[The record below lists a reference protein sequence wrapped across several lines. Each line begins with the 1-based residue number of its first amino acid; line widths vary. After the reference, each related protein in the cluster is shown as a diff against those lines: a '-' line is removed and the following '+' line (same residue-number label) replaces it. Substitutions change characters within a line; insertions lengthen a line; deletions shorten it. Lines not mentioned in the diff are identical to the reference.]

1 VTERTAAS
9 PSLLPPTGNLGA
21 HRRDVRRCTA
31 VSPDDPSNGCRVRTC
46 GKGIFQPE
54 RIATRDDLSDAC
66 EAPGLNPMLK
76 EVDRWDW
83 LVRWLEQH
91 GQRNKEI
98 ACGVHPRL
106 QRFGWAMQCG
116 PNDVELLQ
124 CRQDRRPTCRGSC
137 GCPNNRLQG
146 ALHDRGEPG
155 RRRPRHLQ
163 CYPRESRLVR
173 YAARN
178 ENLAHVAA

>member
-1 VTERTAAS
+1 MNSDRHIE
-9 PSLLPPTGNLGA
+9 LG
-21 HRRDVRRCTA
+21 
-31 VSPDDPSNGCRVRTC
+31 
-46 GKGIFQPE
+46 GKTPVLIE
-54 RIATRDDLSDAC
+54 LEIIEWNARILRDDLSDAC

-124 CRQDRRPTCRGSC
+124 CRQDRRPMCRGSC

-163 CYPRESRLVR
+163 RHPRQPG
-173 YAARN
+173 
-178 ENLAHVAA
+178 VACGCTEGSWI